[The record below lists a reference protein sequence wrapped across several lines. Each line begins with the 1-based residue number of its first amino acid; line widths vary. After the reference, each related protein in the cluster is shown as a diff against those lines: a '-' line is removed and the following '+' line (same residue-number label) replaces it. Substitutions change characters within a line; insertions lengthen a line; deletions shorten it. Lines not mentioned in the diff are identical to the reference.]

1 MCVVPISPVFADD
14 LPLTDAERI
23 LDALIAV
30 ERGMGM
36 RPASAVSSKTD
47 GPPGSD

>member
-30 ERGMGM
+30 
-36 RPASAVSSKTD
+36 VSVNVV
-47 GPPGSD
+47 